1 MAGKSRFLNDARPA
15 RMASKKELMR
25 GTPALTHSLTGWLP
39 QQVTGHLAKVS
50 DRAHQ

>member
-1 MAGKSRFLNDARPA
+1 MAGKSRFLNDARSA

-25 GTPALTHSLTGWLP
+25 RTPALAGWLP